1 VYYGIFVNG
10 KLHRDAAGKPVV
22 LTSTRLVEKA
32 VELFARRGIKAT
44 VKVWEE
50 EFGGGA
56 WVEVKPTPNPT
67 SMMNSMLYG
76 PAYTPPPTPRVWRDL

>member
-10 KLHRDAAGKPVV
+10 KLAKDRKGQSIV

-56 WVEVKPTPNPT
+56 WVDVEPRPNP
-67 SMMNSMLYG
+67 SQMMREALYG
-76 PAYTPPPTPRVWRDL
+76 PAYTPPPTPRQWKRL

>member
-56 WVEVKPTPNPT
+56 WVEVKPRPNPT